1 LLKLSLEARG
11 GLQRWRQLKVARA
24 SASITGGLWH
34 LKGQP
39 DVLKNIQVEAQLN
52 HQHLINSPDWEGSAN
67 HIHA

>member
-1 LLKLSLEARG
+1 MAPAQSRTG
-11 GLQRWRQLKVARA
+11 QRLDHR
-24 SASITGGLWH
+24 GLWH